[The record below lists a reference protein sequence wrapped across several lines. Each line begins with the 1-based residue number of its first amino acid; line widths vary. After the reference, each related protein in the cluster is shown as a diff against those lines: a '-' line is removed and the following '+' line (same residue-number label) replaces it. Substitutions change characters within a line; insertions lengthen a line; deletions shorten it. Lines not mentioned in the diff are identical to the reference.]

1 MNEKNAFIKNPPLP
15 KNFAPEFLLVHKGH
29 GVYLEDNAGNT
40 YLDFGAGLA
49 VNALGYGREDL
60 ALIAYE
66 QMKKLIHISNLYAT
80 GPQIECAKKL
90 IAAGAFGAVHFGN
103 SGSEANES
111 AIKYARL
118 YALRTKGSGHHKL
131 LCFHN
136 AFHGRTLGAL
146 SCTPTPKYQDPFVP
160 LIPGVIHLD
169 FNDCNDLKNSLDE
182 SFAAVIVE
190 VIQGEGGLAMMSKEF
205 AETLNILCKQYNVIL
220 IADEVQT
227 GLSRTGTFFA
237 SEAVGL
243 KPDIITLAKPLAGGL
258 PLSATLIPDKINN
271 LLNVGEHGTT
281 FGGGPVTTAIACR
294 VLDILSNPA
303 FINEVAEKGKLL
315 KHHLK
320 KLSDTFDFLG
330 ELKGKGLL
338 QGVEAACADEEIK
351 KIIRMALEKGLIIL
365 RSGKN
370 VIRIAPPLVISKE
383 ELEEG
388 LTILEQ
394 VLSEYQNKNSHK

>member
-1 MNEKNAFIKNPPLP
+1 MMNEKNAFIKNPPLP
-15 KNFAPEFLLVHKGH
+15 KNFAPEFLLVNKGQ
-29 GVYLEDNAGNT
+29 GIYLEDNAGNR

-60 ALIAYE
+60 ASIAYE

-80 GPQIECAKKL
+80 EPQIECAKKL
-90 IAAGAFGAVHFGN
+90 IATGSFAAVHFGN

-118 YALRTKGSGHHKL
+118 YALRTKGPGHHKL

-136 AFHGRTLGAL
+136 GFHGRTMGAL
-146 SCTPTPKYQDPFVP
+146 SCTPVPKYQDPFVP
-160 LIPGVIHLD
+160 LIPGVTSLD
-169 FNDCNDLKNSLDE
+169 FNDCEGVKRVLGD

-190 VIQGEGGLAMMSKEF
+190 IIQGEGGLAMMNTEF
-205 AETLNILCKQYNVIL
+205 AETLNSACRQYNSML

-227 GLSRTGTFFA
+227 GLSRTGTFLA

-258 PLSATLIPDKINN
+258 PLSATLIPARINN
-271 LLNVGEHGTT
+271 LLHVGEHGTT
-281 FGGGPVTTAIACR
+281 FGGGPVTTAIACKI
-294 VLDILSNPA
+294 LDILSDPV
-303 FINEVAEKGKLL
+303 FIEEVAEKGRMLRN
-315 KHHLK
+315 HLQ
-320 KLSDTFDFLG
+320 KLSDRFDFLG

-338 QGVEAACADEEIK
+338 QGVEAACSDDQIK
-351 KIIRMALEKGLIIL
+351 QIIRIALEKGLLIL

-370 VIRIAPPLVISKE
+370 VIRIAPPLVITKE
-383 ELEEG
+383 ELDTGFE
-388 LTILEQ
+388 LLEDA
-394 VLSEYQNKNSHK
+394 LSAYQHKKE